1 MQPCPPPEHLR
12 QFLDEHL
19 AAADAAGLTR
29 HLETCAACRRAL
41 DDLSADA
48 DSENWRRLR
57 DPRPR
62 AGDEPPADFLRRL
75 GDALAPG
82 SSLSR
87 AALRAERLDGTPQ
100 PPPAAAGLL
109 EAVARAVHYAH
120 QHGVIHRD
128 LKPGNILLAGAG
140 SQDSGFGAEA
150 EGAPP
155 SSPTP
160 DSRPPTPVPKITD
173 FGLAKRL
180 GEASQTQTGQVLG
193 TPNYMAPEQ
202 ARGQSKAIG
211 PAADV
216 YALGAILYQLLTGRP
231 PFQGVT
237 SVETIMQVLHEEPVP
252 PRRLQP
258 RVPADLETI
267 CLKCLAKEP
276 RQRYPSALELA
287 EDLRRFQAGEPIR
300 ARRVGL
306 LGQGWRWCRRN
317 PVPAGLLA
325 ALAVVLA
332 AGAAGVTW
340 SHLAAEAA
348 REREAQARRLEDE
361 QRGLAEF

>member
-1 MQPCPPPEHLR
+1 E
-12 QFLDEHL
+12 
-19 AAADAAGLTR
+19 G
-29 HLETCAACRRAL
+29 
-41 DDLSADA
+41 
-48 DSENWRRLR
+48 
-57 DPRPR
+57 
-62 AGDEPPADFLRRL
+62 
-75 GDALAPG
+75 G
-82 SSLSR
+82 SL
-87 AALRAERLDGTPQ
+87 AERLDGTPQ

-160 DSRPPTPVPKITD
+160 DPRPPPPVPKITD

-237 SVETIMQVLHEEPVP
+237 SVDTIMQVLHEEPVP

-258 RVPADLETI
+258 RVPADLETV

-276 RQRYPSALELA
+276 RQRYPSALDLA
-287 EDLRRFQAGEPIR
+287 EDLRRFQAGPGAWRGPASRCAPR
-300 ARRVGL
+300 ARSSPRP
-306 LGQGWRWCRRN
+306 R
-317 PVPAGLLA
+317 AT
-325 ALAVVLA
+325 
-332 AGAAGVTW
+332 GATGTTP
-340 SHLAAEAA
+340 
-348 REREAQARRLEDE
+348 
-361 QRGLAEF
+361 G